1 MCRAGYYNS
10 NSSEYPRCA
19 LCPQGT
25 DCASNGTTT
34 ATLQAVIQPGFYRHS
49 RRSAEIRRC
58 PDYRANQT
66 VISSCSPVGEPVT
79 VRQCHVHPNPNPT
92 PTL

>member
-1 MCRAGYYNS
+1 MAIACPGDTYNDVEGQTNQGACQPCPEFSVSVPGAPGRTDCVCRAGYYNS

-34 ATLQAVIQPGFYRHS
+34 ASLQAVIQPG
-49 RRSAEIRRC
+49 
-58 PDYRANQT
+58 
-66 VISSCSPVGEPVT
+66 
-79 VRQCHVHPNPNPT
+79 
-92 PTL
+92 